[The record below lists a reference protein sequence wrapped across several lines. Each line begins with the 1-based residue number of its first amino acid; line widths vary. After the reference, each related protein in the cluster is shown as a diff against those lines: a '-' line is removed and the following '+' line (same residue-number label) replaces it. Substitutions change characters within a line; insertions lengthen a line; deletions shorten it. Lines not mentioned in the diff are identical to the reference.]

1 MASPESTPVIR
12 DLFAVLGE
20 VTAALA
26 SSRDVEGTLRLVVR
40 RFGEVLGASEC
51 RLYEYA
57 GDGDRLIR
65 AAVWEAVPSA
75 RSDLGTDEIADAC
88 ERPSR
93 RASLVDREVA
103 EAHVDDSALDPL
115 DRGDLERLSAR
126 SRLTAPLVF
135 GDEVV
140 GLLDLIEKGAARRFC
155 EDERVIAATFAAPA
169 AIALHAARAR
179 RLEGDQLRFLSS
191 LVSASRAFT
200 QKEVVDDVLNRI
212 AREAAEA
219 IDVSQA
225 VVYEYDQEEQA
236 LIYRVLC
243 EREKSIGP
251 EDSLGSSYSLDDY
264 PGERRIL
271 MSDGIVLELMSDP
284 DLPNDRRGCMET
296 WGEKSVLS
304 VPLRFHDRRLGIL
317 RLYAFDGERIFT
329 EAERKL
335 AAGLGELASAAIHN
349 ARAYRSQEDRT
360 RQLASL
366 LDASTAITSTVVLE
380 DVLELVA
387 RKTAEALGS
396 QQCVIYE
403 YLKERDA
410 IATRSLY
417 NRHDRPQDDCV
428 DEIGTVF
435 ALDLSPTDRKLL
447 AEGKIVQ
454 RHLADPGLPRDVRE
468 TMDAFGEKAC
478 LNVPLLFRGEA
489 LGILA
494 LVEFDQERYYT
505 PEEIGLAAGLSE
517 QAATAIHHARL
528 YRQQE
533 EQNRR
538 LVTLLDVSRR
548 IAASLDAHTVLH
560 EVAAGVTR
568 LFADES
574 AVAHVWLHAGDGR
587 FETADQRGV
596 GAGSGDAYGGDEG
609 VGDAGGTDGAGGSSD
624 SEDGHDALVA
634 RVIESG
640 DTLQEDLGADGH
652 RLVLPLVVH
661 GRLTGY
667 VEVCSERS
675 DLLSGDDLQVLQVLA
690 SEATVA
696 LENADNY
703 GKLED
708 TYLQTVTAL
717 AAAMEAKDQYTA
729 DHAGMLADM
738 AVAIGRRLELPED
751 ELRDLQYA
759 AVLHDI
765 GKIGIPGAILNKPD
779 RLTEE
784 EFAVI
789 AEHTVIGERII
800 SQIAHLRSI
809 GHIVRAAHERWD
821 GNGYPDGLDGSE
833 IPLQSRILL
842 VCDAYH
848 AMTSD
853 RPYRK
858 ALAED
863 VALGELQRNAG
874 TQFDPAVVERFL
886 DTWPHFETEHVA
898 TVH

>member
-1 MASPESTPVIR
+1 MSGPESTPVAK

-20 VTAALA
+20 VTAAVA
-26 SSRDVEGTLRLVVR
+26 SPGDVDETLRLIAR
-40 RFGEVLGASEC
+40 RLGEALAVSEC

-57 GDGDRLIR
+57 GDDDRLTP
-65 AAVWEAVPSA
+65 AAVWEAEPVVRHSERADETVAA
-75 RSDLGTDEIADAC
+75 RD
-88 ERPSR
+88 RPSR
-93 RASLVDREVA
+93 HASLVDRQVTESRA
-103 EAHVDDSALDPL
+103 DDPALDPL
-115 DRGDLERLSAR
+115 DRDDLERRSAR
-126 SRLTAPLVF
+126 SRLTTPLVF
-135 GDEVV
+135 GDEVI
-140 GLLDLIEKGAARRFC
+140 GLVDFIEKRAARRFAK
-155 EDERVIAATFAAPA
+155 DEREIAATLAVPA
-169 AIALHAARAR
+169 AIALHEARTR
-179 RLEGDQLRFLSS
+179 RREADQQRFLSS
-191 LVSASRAFT
+191 LVGASRAFT
-200 QKEVVDDVLNRI
+200 QTEALDDVLDRI

-219 IDVSQA
+219 LDVSQA
-225 VVYEYDQEEQA
+225 AVYEYDPEEQA
-236 LIYRVLC
+236 LVYRVLC
-243 EREKSIGP
+243 ERERSIGP
-251 EDSLGSSYSLDDY
+251 DDSLGSSYALDDY

-271 MSDGIVLELMSDP
+271 MGDGIVTELISDP

-317 RLYAFDGERIFT
+317 RLYAFDRERVFT
-329 EAERKL
+329 EVEHKL

-349 ARAYRSQEDRT
+349 AHAYRAQEDRT

-366 LDASTAITSTVVLE
+366 LDASTAITSTVILE

-387 RKTAEALGS
+387 RKTAEALSS

-403 YLKERDA
+403 YLRERDA

-417 NRHDRPQDDCV
+417 NRHDRPQEDSV
-428 DEIGTVF
+428 DEIGAVF
-435 ALDLSPTDRKLL
+435 PLDFYPSDRALL
-447 AEGKIVQ
+447 AKGEIVQ
-454 RHLADPGLPRDVRE
+454 HHLGDPGLPRDVRE
-468 TMDAFGEKAC
+468 TMAAFDERAC

-489 LGILA
+489 LGVLV
-494 LVEFDQERYYT
+494 LVEFDHERYYT

-533 EQNRR
+533 EQNRL
-538 LVTLLDVSRR
+538 LVTLLDVSQR
-548 IAASLDAHTVLH
+548 IAASLDAHTVLR
-560 EVAAGVTR
+560 EVAAGVSR
-568 LFADES
+568 LFADEAAS
-574 AVAHVWLHAGDGR
+574 AGVWLRAGDLR
-587 FETADQRGV
+587 FELADQLGV
-596 GAGSGDAYGGDEG
+596 GAEDGAAQ
-609 VGDAGGTDGAGGSSD
+609 VGDDGAY
-624 SEDGHDALVA
+624 DALVA
-634 RVIESG
+634 RMVESRLP
-640 DTLQEDLGADGH
+640 LQEDLGAGGR
-652 RLVLPLVVH
+652 RLILPLIVH
-661 GRLTGY
+661 GALTGY
-667 VEVCSERS
+667 VEVRSERP
-675 DLLSGDDLQVLQVLA
+675 DALSDDLQVLQVLA

-729 DHAGMLADM
+729 DHADMLANM
-738 AVAIGRRLELPED
+738 AVAIGRRLGLPEAD
-751 ELRDLQYA
+751 LRDLQYA

-779 RLTEE
+779 RLTDE
-784 EFAVI
+784 EFAVM

-809 GHIVRAAHERWD
+809 GHIVRAGHERWD
-821 GNGYPDGLDGSE
+821 GNGYPDGLGGQE
-833 IPLQSRILL
+833 IPLPSRILL

-858 ALAED
+858 ALADD
-863 VALGELQRNAG
+863 VALGELQQNAG

-886 DTWPHFETEHVA
+886 ETWPHFETEYPAAVN
-898 TVH
+898 

>member
-1 MASPESTPVIR
+1 MSGPESTPVAT

-20 VTAALA
+20 VTSAVA
-26 SSRDVEGTLRLVVR
+26 SSADVDETLRLIAR
-40 RFGEVLGASEC
+40 SLGEALAVSEC
-51 RLYEYA
+51 RLYEHA
-57 GDGDRLIR
+57 GDGDDRLTPVAI
-65 AAVWEAVPSA
+65 WEAGPAAGTGERVD
-75 RSDLGTDEIADAC
+75 DLTDDRADDPALS
-88 ERPSR
+88 P
-93 RASLVDREVA
+93 A
-103 EAHVDDSALDPL
+103 DDSAPDPL
-115 DRGDLERLSAR
+115 DPEAR
-126 SRLTAPLVF
+126 SALARLTTPLVF
-135 GDEVV
+135 GDEVI
-140 GLLDLIEKGAARRFC
+140 GRLDLVADGAGRRFT
-155 EDERVIAATFAAPA
+155 EHEKEIAATFAVPA
-169 AIALHAARAR
+169 AVALHEVRTR
-179 RLEGDQLRFLSS
+179 RREADQQRFLSS
-191 LVSASRAFT
+191 LVGASRAFT
-200 QKEVVDDVLNRI
+200 QTEALDDVLDRI

-219 IDVSQA
+219 LDVAQA
-225 VVYEYDQEEQA
+225 AVYEYDPEEQA
-236 LIYRVLC
+236 LVYRVLC
-243 EREKSIGP
+243 ERERSIGP
-251 EDSLGSSYSLDDY
+251 DDSLGSSYALDDY
-264 PGERRIL
+264 PGERQIL
-271 MSDGIVLELMSDP
+271 MSDGIVTELLSDP

-317 RLYAFDGERIFT
+317 RVYAFDRERVFT
-329 EAERKL
+329 EVEHRL

-349 ARAYRSQEDRT
+349 ARAYRAQADRT

-366 LDASTAITSTVVLE
+366 LDASTAITATVVLE

-417 NRHDRPQDDCV
+417 NRSDRPQDDGV

-435 ALDLSPTDRKLL
+435 SLDLYPSDRVLL
-447 AEGKIVQ
+447 RKGEIVQ
-454 RHLADPGLPRDVRE
+454 QHLGDTGLPRDVRE

-489 LGILA
+489 LGILV
-494 LVEFDQERYYT
+494 LVEFDHERYYT

-533 EQNRR
+533 EKNRL

-548 IAASLDAHTVLH
+548 IAASLDAHTVLR
-560 EVAAGVTR
+560 EVAAGVSR
-568 LFADES
+568 LFADE
-574 AVAHVWLHAGDGR
+574 AATARVWRRAGDGR
-587 FETADQRGV
+587 FEPADHR
-596 GAGSGDAYGGDEG
+596 
-609 VGDAGGTDGAGGSSD
+609 DAGVADNGDD
-624 SEDGHDALVA
+624 ELVA
-634 RVIESG
+634 RVLEG
-640 DTLQEDLGADGH
+640 GEALQEDLGADGQ
-652 RLVLPLVVH
+652 RVILPLVVH
-661 GRLTGY
+661 GALTGY
-667 VEVCSERS
+667 VEVRSGRS
-675 DLLSGDDLQVLQVLA
+675 DPLTEDDLQVLQVLA

-703 GKLED
+703 AKLED

-729 DHAGMLADM
+729 DHADMLANM
-738 AVAIGRRLELPED
+738 AVAIGRRLGLPEA

-779 RLTEE
+779 QLTDE
-784 EFAVI
+784 EFAVM

-821 GNGYPDGLDGSE
+821 GKGYPDGLGGE
-833 IPLQSRILL
+833 AIPLSSRILL

-874 TQFDPAVVERFL
+874 TQFDPAVVDRFVE
-886 DTWPHFETEHVA
+886 TWPHFETEYCA
-898 TVH
+898 TVN

>member
-1 MASPESTPVIR
+1 MSGLESTPVAN
-12 DLFAVLGE
+12 DLFALLGE
-20 VTAALA
+20 VTAAVA
-26 SSRDVEGTLRLVVR
+26 SPGDVDETLRLVVR
-40 RFGEVLGASEC
+40 RLGEALGVSEC

-57 GDGDRLIR
+57 GDEHHLTL
-65 AAVWEAVPSA
+65 AARWVAESAVGPDDGA
-75 RSDLGTDEIADAC
+75 DESADAC
-88 ERPSR
+88 DRPSL
-93 RASLVDREVA
+93 RASLVDRQVT
-103 EAHVDDSALDPL
+103 EAYIDDPGLDPL
-115 DRGDLERLSAR
+115 DRSDLERRSAC

-140 GLLDLIEKGAARRFC
+140 GLVDLIERRGGRRFAKG
-155 EDERVIAATFAAPA
+155 EREIAATFAVPA
-169 AIALHAARAR
+169 AIALHEAHTQ
-179 RLEGDQLRFLSS
+179 RLEADQRRFLSS

-200 QKEVVDDVLNRI
+200 QNEVVEDVLNRV

-219 IDVSQA
+219 LDASQA
-225 VVYEYDQEEQA
+225 AIYEYDPEAQA
-236 LIYRVLC
+236 LIYSVLC

-251 EDSLGSSYSLDDY
+251 DDSLGSSYELDDY

-317 RLYAFDGERIFT
+317 RIYAFDRERIFT

-366 LDASTAITSTVVLE
+366 LDASTSMTSTVVLE

-403 YLKERDA
+403 YLKDRDA

-417 NRHDRPQDDCV
+417 NRRDRPQDDCV

-435 ALDLSPTDRKLL
+435 ALDLYPSDRKLL
-447 AEGKIVQ
+447 ASGEIVQ
-454 RHLADPGLPRDVRE
+454 QHLGDPGLPRDVRE
-468 TMDAFGEKAC
+468 TMDAFGEMAC

-489 LGILA
+489 LGILV
-494 LVEFDQERYYT
+494 LVEFDHERHYT
-505 PEEIGLAAGLSE
+505 GEEIELAKGLSE

-533 EQNRR
+533 EQNRL
-538 LVTLLDVSRR
+538 LVTLLDVSQR
-548 IAASLDAHTVLH
+548 IAASLDAHTVLR
-560 EVAAGVTR
+560 EVAAGVSR
-568 LFADES
+568 LFAAETAS
-574 AVAHVWLHAGDGR
+574 ACVWLHTGDGR
-587 FETADQRGV
+587 FEPADQRGV
-596 GAGSGDAYGGDEG
+596 SLGDSGAQAGPGDDGG
-609 VGDAGGTDGAGGSSD
+609 
-624 SEDGHDALVA
+624 DALVA
-634 RVIESG
+634 RMLQSG
-640 DTLQEDLGADGH
+640 DPLQEGLGADGH

-661 GRLTGY
+661 GALTGY
-667 VEVCSERS
+667 VEVRSERS
-675 DLLSGDDLQVLQVLA
+675 DPLSADDLQVLQVLA

-708 TYLQTVTAL
+708 TYLETVTAL

-729 DHAGMLADM
+729 DHADMLANM
-738 AVAIGRRLELPED
+738 AVAIGRRLGLVEAD
-751 ELRDLQYA
+751 LRDLQYA

-779 RLTEE
+779 QLTDE
-784 EFAVI
+784 EFAVM

-800 SQIAHLRSI
+800 SRIAHLRSI

-821 GNGYPDGLDGSE
+821 GSGYPDGLGGEE
-833 IPLQSRILL
+833 IPLPSRILL

-853 RPYRK
+853 RPYRE

-863 VALGELQRNAG
+863 VALGELRQNAG

-886 DTWPHFETEHVA
+886 ETWPHFETEHSAAVN
-898 TVH
+898 